1 VTGGGAEGRRLAAGL
16 MLLAAFALH
25 NLEEAIAYRV
35 MHGEIQAVLAARDI
49 PWWSPSPGQFSLV
62 LALLTLAIAGLVV
75 WAARGETALGKVQA
89 LRILAAVML
98 INIAAPHVPAALML
112 GGYAPGLLS
121 ALAVNLPVGLA
132 ALWLLRREPQ
142 SR

>member
-1 VTGGGAEGRRLAAGL
+1 